1 MNRVLTDFLA
11 ESVEI
16 RQKLLA
22 NSQFSEAF
30 DRAVV
35 LLLKTKALGGTIY
48 TCGNGGSTCDAVHF
62 VEELVAVYKRERKGI
77 RAAHLMDSS
86 ILTCWSNDRSY
97 ETVFSRQVETMCRKG
112 DILVAFTTSGNS
124 KNILSA
130 LEIARKMSIP
140 TILLTGKD
148 GGLAKN
154 IADVSLIVPAV
165 TSDRIQEVHI
175 TLVHAFCEILEREL

>member
-1 MNRVLTDFLA
+1 MNRVLSDFLS
-11 ESVEI
+11 ESIEL
-16 RQKLLA
+16 RQKLLM
-22 NSQFSEAF
+22 NSNFAENF
-30 DRAVV
+30 DRAIA
-35 LLLKTKALGGTIY
+35 LLLKTKNIGGTIY

-62 VEELVAVYKRERKGI
+62 VEELVAVYKRDRKGI

-97 ETVFSRQVETMCRKG
+97 ETVFSRQIETMCRKG
-112 DILVAFTTSGNS
+112 DVLVAFTTSGNS
-124 KNILSA
+124 KNILA
-130 LEIARKMSIP
+130 GLEVARKMSIG

-154 IADVSLIVPAV
+154 IADISLIVPAV

-175 TLVHAFCEILEREL
+175 TLVHAFCEILERDL